1 MLALIGEHIDAPIG
15 ATTTATGHTAGR
27 IAVTIQRT
35 SGSATTDSGGITDSL
50 TRRGGHAEGE
60 AHQHFGSLT
69 WRVLL
74 RPVAP
79 MSALGQKQTFASQK
93 VMSALPPKAD
103 IELIGASAATPFT
116 GPNLE
121 PQRSLA
127 AGEGAAQNSRLV
139 LKVPF
144 GRTLALSY

>member
-15 ATTTATGHTAGR
+15 ATTTATGHTALR

-60 AHQHFGSLT
+60 AHQHSGSLT

-79 MSALGQKQTFASQK
+79 MSALGHKQTCGAQAHVCFGSE
-93 VMSALPPKAD
+93 AD
-103 IELIGASAATPFT
+103 IRTAASHVRFTPES
-116 GPNLE
+116 GHVRCN
-121 PQRSLA
+121 
-127 AGEGAAQNSRLV
+127 
-139 LKVPF
+139 
-144 GRTLALSY
+144 